1 MSKSIE
7 LMGGLLIVTTK
18 SQLEKW
24 ATVVRSQPTL
34 SLHCYTDTLSVRRK
48 EGAQH
53 LIGYDVVITTFD
65 VTYISF
71 YCIYMLHG
79 NRYFVVCNI
88 F

>member
-1 MSKSIE
+1 
-7 LMGGLLIVTTK
+7 MGGLLIVTTK

-53 LIGYDVVITTFD
+53 LIGYDVLITTFD
-65 VTYISF
+65 VTYIHF
-71 YCIYMLHG
+71 IVCTCCMVIVILL
-79 NRYFVVCNI
+79 FVI
-88 F
+88 FLCA